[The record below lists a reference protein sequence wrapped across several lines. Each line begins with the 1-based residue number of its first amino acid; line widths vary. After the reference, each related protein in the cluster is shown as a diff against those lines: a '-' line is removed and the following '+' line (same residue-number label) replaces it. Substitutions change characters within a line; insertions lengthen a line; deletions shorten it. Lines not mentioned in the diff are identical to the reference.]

1 MDAAIRVNENQ
12 KTRLLKKAKE
22 KLMTFC
28 GVHAAVLGVAFKP
41 GTDDLREAPAID
53 NIRQLLKEGASIKV
67 YDPAAGNQFREFCK
81 SEGDANGRLSLV
93 SGWKE
98 ALLEADVCF
107 IFTEW
112 PEFQEIAPKMFAEYM
127 RNPMVLDGRNI
138 YDRRKMEEAGVEYEG
153 IGS

>member
-1 MDAAIRVNENQ
+1 M
-12 KTRLLKKAKE
+12 
-22 KLMTFC
+22 
-28 GVHAAVLGVAFKP
+28 
-41 GTDDLREAPAID
+41 
-53 NIRQLLKEGASIKV
+53 
-67 YDPAAGNQFREFCK
+67 
-81 SEGDANGRLSLV
+81 